1 MAQKNFTTAP
11 KPTKQSMDEEIDV
24 FERDG
29 PGHDTATR
37 HTGKPTA
44 AQKVKDEPIKRLSL
58 DMPQSLHTR
67 FKTAC
72 SATRRKMGD
81 ELLAFIAARTEELEK
96 EAGVFHK

>member
-11 KPTKQSMDEEIDV
+11 KPTKQSNNAEIDA

-44 AQKVKDEPIKRLSL
+44 VQKAKTEPIKRLSL
-58 DMPQSLHTR
+58 DLPQSLHTR

-72 SATRRKMGD
+72 SATRRKMGN
-81 ELLAFIAARTEELEK
+81 ELRSFIAARTEELEK
-96 EAGVFHK
+96 EAGDVHK